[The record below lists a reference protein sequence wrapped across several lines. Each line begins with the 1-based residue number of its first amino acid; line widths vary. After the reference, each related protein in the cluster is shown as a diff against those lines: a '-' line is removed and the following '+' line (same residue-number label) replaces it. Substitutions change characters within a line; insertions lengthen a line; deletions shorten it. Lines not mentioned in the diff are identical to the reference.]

1 MSRDHEAYSREQGTV
16 HMTSLP
22 IRLDDEPVGVVT
34 CERSTGPFSEEEM
47 RGLRVLCDQAARR
60 LGDLKRHDRWFGA
73 RFISWARES
82 LARLLGVEHTLA
94 KLIGLIVCA
103 ALAVLIFGRVD
114 YRVEAAFLLKTEDLA
129 YLPAPFDGYI
139 HEVRVDV
146 GDQVEKGAPLLFLDT
161 RELLLE
167 ESTAVAN
174 QNRYMRE
181 AEKARAQNALADM
194 RIAMALEA
202 QAQARLKLVR
212 YHLEHSEMKAP
223 FSGMVVEGDLEELL
237 GAPVRKGDVL
247 FKIARLEK
255 MYLELKVEERDIHE
269 VSADAFGQIAFVSR
283 PNLKFPMKLDRIEPV
298 AIAEDEGNVF
308 LVKAH
313 FTEESADWW
322 RPGMTGV
329 AKIEVD
335 RRNILWILTHRTVDF
350 LRIFLWW

>member
-1 MSRDHEAYSREQGTV
+1 
-16 HMTSLP
+16 L
-22 IRLDDEPVGVVT
+22 
-34 CERSTGPFSEEEM
+34 
-47 RGLRVLCDQAARR
+47 
-60 LGDLKRHDRWFGA
+60 
-73 RFISWARES
+73 
-82 LARLLGVEHTLA
+82 
-94 KLIGLIVCA
+94 
-103 ALAVLIFGRVD
+103 D

-139 HEVRVDV
+139 QDVHVDV
-146 GDQVEKGAPLLFLDT
+146 GDQVKKAAPLLSLDT

-167 ESTAVAN
+167 ESSAVAN

-212 YHLEHSEMKAP
+212 YHLEHAEMKAP
-223 FSGMVVEGDLEELL
+223 FSGIVVEGDLEELL

-247 FKIARLEK
+247 FKVARLEK
-255 MYLELKVEERDIHE
+255 MYVELKVEERDIHE
-269 VSADAFGQIAFVSR
+269 VSADASGQIAFISR

-298 AIAEDEGNVF
+298 AIPEEEGNVF
-308 LVKAH
+308 LVKAR
-313 FTEESADWW
+313 FTEEAADWW

-329 AKIEVD
+329 AKIDVD
-335 RRNILWILTHRTVDF
+335 KRNILWILTHRTIDF

>member
-1 MSRDHEAYSREQGTV
+1 
-16 HMTSLP
+16 
-22 IRLDDEPVGVVT
+22 
-34 CERSTGPFSEEEM
+34 
-47 RGLRVLCDQAARR
+47 
-60 LGDLKRHDRWFGA
+60 
-73 RFISWARES
+73 
-82 LARLLGVEHTLA
+82 
-94 KLIGLIVCA
+94 VCA
-103 ALAVLIFGRVD
+103 ALAVLLFGRLD
-114 YRVEAAFLLKTEDLA
+114 YRVEAAFSLKTENLA

-139 HEVRVDV
+139 HEVHVDV

-174 QNRYMRE
+174 QNRYLRE

-212 YHLEHSEMKAP
+212 YHLEHAEMKAP
-223 FSGMVVEGDLEELL
+223 FSGIVVEGDLEELL

-255 MYLELKVEERDIHE
+255 MYVELKVEERDIHE
-269 VSADAFGQIAFVSR
+269 VSADASGQIAFVSR
-283 PNLKFPMKLDRIEPV
+283 PSLKFPMKLDRIEPV

-313 FTEESADWW
+313 FTEEAAGWW

-329 AKIEVD
+329 AKIDVD
-335 RRNILWILTHRTVDF
+335 KRNILWILTHRTIDF